1 VASLFADVM
10 KGTVKKSSK
19 TTSMHYQRRI
29 VALITT
35 LYLDAKLDKQLQALS
50 RSDKK
55 AALAAERAHEIV
67 ARLQAGS
74 ASLAEAGSTT
84 KRGEQRIKGC
94 IKYDLGSG
102 YRLVT
107 LKQGRDFYL
116 LYAGSHDDCHRWIE
130 NNRELL
136 VADIRRR
143 SRRVMV
149 DKSHTQVK
157 RNDTDSKPMDWKE
170 TDDFSLELD
179 DRQLRTIFSGLIQS
193 VKRKKVKII

>member
-1 VASLFADVM
+1 
-10 KGTVKKSSK
+10 
-19 TTSMHYQRRI
+19 
-29 VALITT
+29 LITT

-67 ARLQAGS
+67 GKLQAGS
-74 ASLAEAGSTT
+74 SSLADAGSTT

-94 IKYDLGSG
+94 IKYNLGSG

-107 LKQGRDFYL
+107 LRQGRDLYL
-116 LYAGSHDDCHRWIE
+116 LYAGSHDDCHRWLE

-143 SRRVMV
+143 SRRIMV
-149 DKSHTQVK
+149 DKSRTQGTC
-157 RNDTDSKPMDWKE
+157 NDTDNKTMDSKE

-179 DRQLRTIFSGLIQS
+179 DCQLRSIFSGLIQS
-193 VKRKKVKII
+193 VQR

>member
-1 VASLFADVM
+1 
-10 KGTVKKSSK
+10 
-19 TTSMHYQRRI
+19 
-29 VALITT
+29 LITI
-35 LYLDAKLDKQLQALS
+35 LYLDAKLDKQLQVLN

-67 ARLQAGS
+67 AMLQAGS

-130 NNRELL
+130 NNRELP

-143 SRRVMV
+143 SRRIVV

-157 RNDTDSKPMDWKE
+157 CNDTDNKTMDWQE
-170 TDDFSLELD
+170 TDNVSQELN

-193 VKRKKVKII
+193 VQNRSLSS

>member
-1 VASLFADVM
+1 
-10 KGTVKKSSK
+10 
-19 TTSMHYQRRI
+19 
-29 VALITT
+29 LITT

-50 RSDKK
+50 RSDKR
-55 AALAAERAHEIV
+55 AALAAERAHQIV
-67 ARLQAGS
+67 GKLQAGS
-74 ASLAEAGSTT
+74 LPLADAGSTT

-116 LYAGSHDDCHRWIE
+116 LYAGSHDDCHRWLE

-143 SRRVMV
+143 SRRIMV
-149 DKSHTQVK
+149 DKSHTQAE
-157 RNDTDSKPMDWKE
+157 RNDTDNKTVDWKE
-170 TDDFSLELD
+170 TDNISQELD
-179 DRQLRTIFSGLIQS
+179 DRQLRIIFSGLIQS
-193 VKRKKVKII
+193 VKHKKVKII

>member
-1 VASLFADVM
+1 
-10 KGTVKKSSK
+10 
-19 TTSMHYQRRI
+19 
-29 VALITT
+29 LITT

-67 ARLQAGS
+67 AKLQAGRS
-74 ASLAEAGSTT
+74 PLAEAGAIT

-102 YRLVT
+102 YRLVA

-130 NNRELL
+130 NNRELSL
-136 VADIRRR
+136 TDVRRR
-143 SRRVMV
+143 SRRLMV
-149 DKSHTQVK
+149 DQSPTQA
-157 RNDTDSKPMDWKE
+157 NCDDADNTTMDWKE
-170 TDDFSLELD
+170 TDNFSQELD
-179 DRQLRTIFSGLIQS
+179 DRQLRTLFSGLTHS
-193 VKRKKVKII
+193 VQT